1 MRFSIFFTVLS
12 CWIIWRFIL
21 PMKISRT
28 AKVSASV
35 VLLGISWISGA
46 THFMDGGLLSPEYP
60 RILQIA
66 ARTLEGAVLFFAA
79 GIILRDAVIF
89 LCAMAGR
96 RADKAREFLWR
107 DRRTAIC
114 LAASSAAL
122 AALGVHEGIRIPR
135 IKERELCS
143 PDLPEALDGFRFVH
157 LSDTHA
163 SKLLDSVHC
172 EALVEAVNSIKADAV
187 FLTGDMVD
195 GTKALYRR
203 RDVAPLAGLKAPKGV
218 WMCEGNHEHY
228 GPYEDWV
235 KELGSLGDLKWLR
248 NSSTVIEVEKNGRT
262 AQLVLGGVCDPMA
275 RRFGREAPDPVKTFE
290 GRSSSRDPN
299 AWRILLAHQPR
310 YFDDYRDAEE
320 FNLQLSGHTHGG
332 QIIGMDQGVAIMNRG
347 FSRGFY
353 KRPDGTILYVHPGSG
368 IWNGFPMRVA
378 VQSEIA
384 VFTLR
389 RAPNNYPVHVRS
401 ASSQKPRSA

>member
-12 CWIIWRFIL
+12 GWIIWRFIL
-21 PMKISRT
+21 PMSISVK
-28 AKVSASV
+28 AKAAAAAA
-35 VLLGISWISGA
+35 LLCISWISGA
-46 THFMDGGLLSPEYP
+46 TQYFYGGLLSPEYP
-60 RILQIA
+60 GILQIA

-79 GIILRDAVIF
+79 GIILRDAAIF
-89 LCAMAGR
+89 VCTMAGR
-96 RADKAREFLWR
+96 RADKARSFLWR

-114 LAASSAAL
+114 LALSSAGL

-135 IKERELCS
+135 VKERELCS
-143 PDLPEALDGFRFVH
+143 PDLPEALDGFKFVH

-163 SKLLDSVHC
+163 SRLLDSVHC
-172 EALVEAVNSIKADAV
+172 EALVEAVNSIGADAV

-195 GTKALYRR
+195 GSKALYRR
-203 RDVAPLAGLKAPKGV
+203 RDVAPLAGLKAPMGV

-235 KELGSLGDLKWLR
+235 KELGSLGQLRWLR
-248 NSSTVIEVEKNGRT
+248 NSSAVIEVERNGRR
-262 AQLVLGGVCDPMA
+262 AELVLGGVCDPMA
-275 RRFGREAPDPVKTFE
+275 RRFGREAPDPVKTFA
-290 GRSSSRDPN
+290 GRRSSDEPQV
-299 AWRILLAHQPR
+299 WRVLLAHQPR
-310 YFDDYRDAEE
+310 YFDDYRDAEK

-332 QIIGMDQGVAIMNRG
+332 QIIGMDQGVAVMNRG

-368 IWNGFPMRVA
+368 VWNGFPMRVA

-389 RAPNNYPVHVRS
+389 RAPNNYPIHVRS
-401 ASSQKPRSA
+401 ASPTKPRSA

>member
-21 PMKISRT
+21 PMSISAKAKI
-28 AKVSASV
+28 AAAAA
-35 VLLGISWISGA
+35 LLCISWISGA
-46 THFMDGGLLSPEYP
+46 TQYFYGGLLSPEYP
-60 RILQIA
+60 RALQIA
-66 ARTLEGAVLFFAA
+66 ARTLEGGLLFFAA
-79 GIILRDAVIF
+79 GIIARDALIF
-89 LCAMAGR
+89 VFTMAGR
-96 RADKAREFLWR
+96 RGDRARSFLRR
-107 DRRTAIC
+107 DRRTAIGLALSSAV
-114 LAASSAAL
+114 LAAF
-122 AALGVHEGIRIPR
+122 GVHEGIRIPR

-143 PDLPEALDGFRFVH
+143 PDIPEALDGFRFVH

-172 EALVEAVNSIKADAV
+172 EALVEAVNSIGADAV

-195 GTKALYRR
+195 GSKALYRKK
-203 RDVAPLAGLKAPKGV
+203 DVAPLAGLKAPMGV

-235 KELGSLGDLKWLR
+235 EELGSLGQLKWLR
-248 NSSTVIEVEKNGRT
+248 NSSVVIKVERNGRS
-262 AQLVLGGVCDPMA
+262 AELVLGGVCDPMA
-275 RRFGREAPDPVKTFE
+275 RRFGREAPDPVKAFA
-290 GRSSSRDPN
+290 GRRSSADPD

-310 YFDDYRDAEE
+310 YFDDYRDEE
-320 FNLQLSGHTHGG
+320 PFNLQLSGHTHGG
-332 QIIGMDQGVAIMNRG
+332 QIIGMDQGVAVMNRG

-368 IWNGFPMRVA
+368 VWNGFPMRVA

-389 RAPNNYPVHVRS
+389 RADNDYRLHVRS
-401 ASSQKPRSA
+401 SASMKPRGA